1 MTRTFAALAAGLAT
15 LALSA
20 SAFAQSFPTRP
31 VRVIV
36 TTAAGAAPDI
46 IARLVIERMSRNLGQ
61 NIVVENRAGGSNV
74 IGAQAA
80 ARAPADG
87 YTYLFATAAT
97 LVTNPYTFK
106 SLPYDPIKDFVAVG
120 MVGKNPFLILVNANV
135 SAKTLAE
142 LVALDRR
149 DPGKLAFATDGPRQF
164 SSMVGGWLNKL
175 AGTTMSIVPYASMPQ
190 GVQDTVAGRT
200 QVTVVAPAIAGPF
213 IKRGD
218 LRAVAQTGTRR
229 APGYEDVPTIAESY
243 AGFDLIGWFILA
255 APTGTP
261 AEAIQ
266 RMNQELDRALKD
278 PVIADRFRMMGILSE
293 GADSPA
299 ATAEF
304 VRSEYERWGRVVRDI
319 GLQPE

>member
-135 SAKTLAE
+135 SAKTLA
-142 LVALDRR
+142 
-149 DPGKLAFATDGPRQF
+149 
-164 SSMVGGWLNKL
+164 
-175 AGTTMSIVPYASMPQ
+175 
-190 GVQDTVAGRT
+190 
-200 QVTVVAPAIAGPF
+200 
-213 IKRGD
+213 
-218 LRAVAQTGTRR
+218 
-229 APGYEDVPTIAESY
+229 
-243 AGFDLIGWFILA
+243 
-255 APTGTP
+255 
-261 AEAIQ
+261 
-266 RMNQELDRALKD
+266 
-278 PVIADRFRMMGILSE
+278 
-293 GADSPA
+293 
-299 ATAEF
+299 
-304 VRSEYERWGRVVRDI
+304 
-319 GLQPE
+319 